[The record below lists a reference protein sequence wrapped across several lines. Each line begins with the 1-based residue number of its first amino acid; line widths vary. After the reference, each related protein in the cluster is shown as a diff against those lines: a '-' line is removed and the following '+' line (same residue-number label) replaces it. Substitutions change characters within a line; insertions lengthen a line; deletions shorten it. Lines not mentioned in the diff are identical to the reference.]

1 MDEALYRHIG
11 AAPHSQAL
19 VLTGDFNHAG
29 VCWWDNTAGHK
40 QSKRFL
46 DCLDDNF
53 VLQVIEK
60 PTRRD
65 AMLDL
70 VLTHKKGLL
79 GNVKLKGSLGCS
91 DQEMV
96 EFKILKAVRRVYSK
110 LTTLELQEN
119 RIWPFQG
126 PAWQTTVA

>member
-1 MDEALYRHIG
+1 MDEALYRQIG
-11 AAPHSQAL
+11 AASQSQTV
-19 VLTGDFNHAG
+19 VLMGDFNHPDI
-29 VCWWDNTAGHK
+29 CWWDNTAGHK